1 MIRTHTKDCKTSDY
15 QLLNEDANKL
25 LARFITIGASIGSV
39 INFVARF
46 FFTTQ
51 SKIEIT
57 AASILLLLLGIVCTK
72 LGRCKRYSKVVTH
85 ILSIIVVFIVV
96 SMILSFAY
104 NGGVTIWAISLLCL
118 IIGVVSVNKITII
131 YNTIAA
137 ISVEIYLW
145 RLHPYMKADLDP
157 SDYIA
162 RIGIYLIALVL
173 VYVVNGMLAERM
185 RKNLKHLEDIKEK
198 NEEIITLNKEIYR
211 LVSESTSDGIWR
223 YDLRNKTQIYSQ
235 WWLKILG
242 YTQEELLGLG
252 HWLSLIHK
260 SDLPSIER
268 SYSNYLNSK
277 MDHFEKEGRM
287 RHKSGEYLWVRIKIK
302 ALFDNSRNPYM
313 VVGAYTDITP
323 LKEKEARLNKLAFYD
338 SLTRLPNR
346 QHFLDKLKTTIEAA
360 ASENRN
366 IFVVFID
373 LDNFKKINDSMGHY
387 YGDILLSEISH
398 RFSKIIHEPCFLGRL
413 GGDEFSI
420 IIQGVTELQQVETYM
435 QELMDCLKDPVML
448 NNTAFRVSASL
459 GVSIF
464 PENGSRVDELLRNA
478 DTAMY
483 MAKYTGKNNYKLFNQ
498 SMGANLIKKI
508 NIENKLVTAIENDE
522 FYLVYQP
529 QFSLKEYN
537 VRGFEA
543 LIRWNNSE
551 LGHVSPMDFI
561 PLAEETGYITSIG
574 KWVLQTACS
583 RFRSIQKEFNY
594 YGTISVNISAVQF
607 KDPQFL
613 NLIKDILNETG
624 LDPKYL
630 ELEITE
636 TVFIDSFENAI
647 KTFNELKKLGIK
659 ISLDD
664 FGTGYSSLS
673 YLQQLPIDTLKIDK
687 SFIRA
692 LGQEDSKNSLVIPII
707 SLVHNM
713 NILTVAEGVETEEQ
727 LNYLKDGGCDCIQ
740 GFLLGKPTEDIE
752 KYLKNHP

>member
-1 MIRTHTKDCKTSDY
+1 MKTQTKNCKASDS
-15 QLLNEDANKL
+15 QLLNEDSNKL
-25 LARFITIGASIGSV
+25 LAKFITIGTLIGSIV
-39 INFVARF
+39 NLLSRF
-46 FFTTQ
+46 FFTDQ
-51 SKIEIT
+51 SKIKIV
-57 AASILLLLLGIVCTK
+57 AASIFLLLLGVICTR
-72 LGRCKRYSKVVTH
+72 LGRCTRYSKVVTH
-85 ILSIIVVFIVV
+85 ILSIIVVIIVV
-96 SMILSFAY
+96 VMILLFQY

-118 IIGVVSVNKITII
+118 VVGVVSINKITII
-131 YNTIAA
+131 YNTVAA
-137 ISVEIYLW
+137 ISIQIYLW

-157 SDYIA
+157 SDYLA

-173 VYVVNGMLAERM
+173 VYVVNGILAERM
-185 RKNLKHLEDIKEK
+185 RKNLKHHEDIKAK

-235 WWLKILG
+235 WWLNILG
-242 YTQEELLGLG
+242 YNQEELLGLG

-287 RHKSGEYLWVRIKIK
+287 RHKSGKYLWIRVKIK

-313 VVGAYTDITP
+313 IVGAYTDITP
-323 LKEKEARLNKLAFYD
+323 LKEKEARFNKLAFYD
-338 SLTRLPNR
+338 SLTGLPNR

-387 YGDILLSEISH
+387 YGDILLREISH
-398 RFSKIIHEPCFLGRL
+398 RFSKIVHAPCFLGRL

-420 IIQGVTELQQVETYM
+420 IIQGVTEIQQVEIYM
-435 QELMDCLKDPVML
+435 QELMDCLKEPVML
-448 NNTAFRVSASL
+448 NNTAFKVSASL
-459 GVSIF
+459 GVSSF

-483 MAKYTGKNNYKLFNQ
+483 KAKDTGKNNFKLFSQ
-498 SMGANLIKKI
+498 SMGIDFIKKI
-508 NIENKLVTAIENDE
+508 NIENKLVTAIEKDE

-529 QFSLKEYN
+529 QFSLKENN

-543 LIRWNNSE
+543 LIRWKNSE
-551 LGHVSPMDFI
+551 LGLVSPMDFI

-574 KWVLQTACS
+574 KWVLKTACS
-583 RFRSIQKEFNY
+583 RFRAIQKEFNY

-607 KDPQFL
+607 KNPQFL
-613 NLIKDILNETG
+613 DMIKDILYETG
-624 LDPKYL
+624 LDPQYL

-647 KTFNELKKLGIK
+647 KVFNELKKLGVK

-673 YLQQLPIDTLKIDK
+673 YLQQLPINTLKIDK

-692 LGQEDSKNSLVIPII
+692 IGENDNKNSLVIPII
-707 SLVHNM
+707 SLAHNM

-727 LNYLKDGGCDCIQ
+727 LHYLKDGRCDYIQ

-752 KYLKNHP
+752 KYLTKDR